1 MKKKKPDLLTIMLYV
16 IIVVAVLYVSAAL
29 GAAMDL
35 SADDEGVI
43 DFTLLMSQFETVLTT
58 PDTVWAH
65 FTDFS
70 GYSAKITL
78 IVSFAIGIYALL
90 KYTSRK
96 RLHRKGVEHGS
107 ARWANEKEEKFL
119 ADKPEKI
126 IPTETFTD
134 ESGKKHTAK
143 FSTKRENTFIVT
155 LGKQSQTY
163 RIGAADNADKI
174 AADFGIPHKT
184 ARKICDKVK
193 KCIRKQFETDNNIL
207 LTQEVRMS
215 LNTRQHRENLNVL
228 VIGGSGSGKSRFFV
242 KPNLMQL
249 NTSYVVTDP
258 KGELLRSCGK
268 LLSKAGYE
276 IRVFNLIDMAH
287 SNNYNPF
294 QYVYDRDGNVNK
306 SYVLKMVNC
315 LMKNTKQEGSSGG
328 DQFWD
333 DSTKALTL
341 AIAFYLL
348 EKAEQETKTI
358 KGDFERQKAVY
369 NDMLKGN
376 YAPED
381 IKLQKEIM
389 EDAKKAYEEADK
401 HAKIDCNFRRVME
414 VMKMAEISEQ
424 DDTLHSPLD
433 DLMEEHRSNFPN
445 SMAWIYYADFKKAPA
460 ETAKSIL
467 ISAAVRFAAFELPEV
482 ADLTHIDNIHLDT
495 LGDKKTALFVI
506 IPSSD
511 ATFNFLAAMMYTQL
525 FDTLYDTANFK
536 YGGRLPVHVRC
547 LLDEFAN
554 IGTIPDFDKLL
565 ATMRSMEI
573 SANIIIQN
581 LAQLKKMY
589 DKSWEIVTGNCDS
602 LLFLGGQE
610 ASTLEAISKSLG
622 KETID
627 VVSQNRT
634 RSHKSPSTSENNSIM
649 GRELMTPDELKVM
662 KPNECVLIVRA
673 LYPFFCHKFDIEKHP
688 NYAYLEDSNK
698 KYAYLIDDLH
708 TEKAPDMTE
717 NYSEM
722 VTSEDDMHPADK
734 EKPFIDMDFPEDFSD
749 NPDDADDGMEVY
761 EMLNYNIDNEF
772 VSASEKIYGSSEQM
786 DFTDEELPDAND
798 IISIDMSEHKVFGE
812 NDYNAMFDSA
822 DIF

>member
-1 MKKKKPDLLTIMLYV
+1 MKKKKPDMLTILLYV
-16 IIVVAVLYVSAAL
+16 IIVFAVLYVSAGL

-35 SADDEGVI
+35 SVDDEGVL
-43 DFTLLMSQFETVLTT
+43 DFNVLMTQFETVLTST
-58 PDTVWAH
+58 DTVGAH

-70 GYSAKITL
+70 SYSFKITL
-78 IVSFAIGIYALL
+78 MVGFALGIYALM

-119 ADKPEKI
+119 ADRMSAGSKPKRGKDAAQQSLRTATKPEK
-126 IPTETFTD
+126 
-134 ESGKKHTAK
+134 K
-143 FSTKRENTFIVT
+143 
-155 LGKQSQTY
+155 
-163 RIGAADNADKI
+163 
-174 AADFGIPHKT
+174 
-184 ARKICDKVK
+184 KVK
-193 KCIRKQFETDNNIL
+193 KSPKSPFETDNNIL

-228 VIGGSGSGKSRFFV
+228 VIGGSGSGKSRFYV
-242 KPNLMQL
+242 KPNIMQL

-258 KGELLRSCGK
+258 KGELLRSCGR
-268 LLSKAGYE
+268 LLKKAGYE
-276 IRVFNLIDMAH
+276 IRVFNLIDMSH

-294 QYVYDRDGNVNK
+294 NYIYDKDGNISK
-306 SYVLKMVNC
+306 TYVMKMVNC
-315 LMKNTKQEGSSGG
+315 LMKNTKQEGASGG

-348 EKAEQETKTI
+348 EKKT
-358 KGDFERQKAVY
+358 DE
-369 NDMLKGN
+369 NGN
-376 YAPED
+376 SLD
-381 IKLQKEIM
+381 R
-389 EDAKKAYEEADK
+389 
-401 HAKIDCNFRRVME
+401 NFST
-414 VMKMAEISEQ
+414 VMKMMRLAEISEQ
-424 DDTLHSPLD
+424 DENHRSPLD
-433 DLMEEHRSNFPN
+433 EMMDELRTENPH
-445 SMAWIYYADFKKAPA
+445 SMAVSFYADFKKAPA

-467 ISAAVRFAAFELPEV
+467 ISAAVRFAAFNLPEV
-482 ADLTHIDNIHLDT
+482 ADLTHTDNIHLDT
-495 LGDKKTALFVI
+495 LGDRKTALFII

-536 YGGRLPVHVRC
+536 YGGKLPVHVRC

-554 IGTIPDFDKLL
+554 VGTIPDFDKLL

-589 DKSWEIVTGNCDS
+589 DKSWEILTGNCDS

-610 ASTLEAISKSLG
+610 ATTLEAISKSLG

-634 RSHKSPSTSENNSIM
+634 RSHKSPSTSENNSIL
-649 GRELMTPDELKVM
+649 GRELMTTDELKVM

-673 LYPFFCHKFDIEKHP
+673 LYPFFCHKFDIEKHQ
-688 NYAYLEDSNK
+688 NYKYLEDSNK
-698 KYAYLIDDLH
+698 NYAYLIDDLH

-717 NYSEM
+717 IYSET
-722 VTSEDDMHPADK
+722 VEPKTVAQPVDDEKDISDIDVPDEEDNMTNLDEEFDTK
-734 EKPFIDMDFPEDFSD
+734 EIAAALKQHEEQTAGEEMFNENEELDFSD
-749 NPDDADDGMEVY
+749 EAVPENIMPMDLSIPKVIGEADF
-761 EMLNYNIDNEF
+761 NEI
-772 VSASEKIYGSSEQM
+772 V
-786 DFTDEELPDAND
+786 
-798 IISIDMSEHKVFGE
+798 
-812 NDYNAMFDSA
+812 DST
-822 DIF
+822 F

>member
-1 MKKKKPDLLTIMLYV
+1 MLTILLYA
-16 IIVVAVLYVSAAL
+16 IIVFAVLYVSAGL

-35 SADDEGVI
+35 SVDDEGVL
-43 DFTLLMSQFETVLTT
+43 DFNVLMTQFETVLTST
-58 PDTVWAH
+58 DTVGAH

-70 GYSAKITL
+70 SYSFKITL
-78 IVSFAIGIYALL
+78 MVAFALGIYALM

-119 ADKPEKI
+119 ADRMSAGSKPKRGKDAAQQSLRTATKPEK
-126 IPTETFTD
+126 
-134 ESGKKHTAK
+134 K
-143 FSTKRENTFIVT
+143 
-155 LGKQSQTY
+155 
-163 RIGAADNADKI
+163 
-174 AADFGIPHKT
+174 
-184 ARKICDKVK
+184 KVK
-193 KCIRKQFETDNNIL
+193 KSPKSPFETDNNIL

-228 VIGGSGSGKSRFFV
+228 VIGGSGSGKSRFYV
-242 KPNLMQL
+242 KPNIMQL

-258 KGELLRSCGK
+258 KGELLRSCGR
-268 LLSKAGYE
+268 LLKKAGYE
-276 IRVFNLIDMAH
+276 IRVFNLIDMSH

-294 QYVYDRDGNVNK
+294 NYIYDKDGNISK
-306 SYVLKMVNC
+306 TYVMKMVNC
-315 LMKNTKQEGSSGG
+315 LMKNTKQEGASGG

-348 EKAEQETKTI
+348 EKKT
-358 KGDFERQKAVY
+358 DE
-369 NDMLKGN
+369 NGN
-376 YAPED
+376 SLD
-381 IKLQKEIM
+381 R
-389 EDAKKAYEEADK
+389 
-401 HAKIDCNFRRVME
+401 NFST
-414 VMKMAEISEQ
+414 VMKMMRLAEISEQ
-424 DDTLHSPLD
+424 DENHRSPLD
-433 DLMEEHRSNFPN
+433 EMMDELRGENPH
-445 SMAWIYYADFKKAPA
+445 SMAVSFYADFKKAPA

-467 ISAAVRFAAFELPEV
+467 ISAAVRFAAFNLPEV
-482 ADLTHIDNIHLDT
+482 ADLTHTDNIHLDT
-495 LGDKKTALFVI
+495 LGDRKTALFII

-554 IGTIPDFDKLL
+554 VGTIPDFDKLL

-589 DKSWEIVTGNCDS
+589 DKSWEILTGNCDS

-634 RSHKSPSTSENNSIM
+634 RSHKSPSTSENNSIL
-649 GRELMTPDELKVM
+649 GRELMTTDELKVM

-673 LYPFFCHKFDIEKHP
+673 LYPFFCHKFDIEKHQ
-688 NYAYLEDSNK
+688 NYKYLEDSNK
-698 KYAYLIDDLH
+698 NYAYFIDNLH
-708 TEKAPDMTE
+708 TKKAPDMTE
-717 NYSEM
+717 IYSET
-722 VTSEDDMHPADK
+722 VEPKPVVQPVDDEKDISDIDVPDEEDNMTNLDEEFDTNEIAAALKQHEEQTAG
-734 EKPFIDMDFPEDFSD
+734 E
-749 NPDDADDGMEVY
+749 
-761 EMLNYNIDNEF
+761 EMFNEN
-772 VSASEKIYGSSEQM
+772 EEL
-786 DFTDEELPDAND
+786 DFTDDEAVPENLMPMDL
-798 IISIDMSEHKVFGE
+798 STPKVIGE
-812 NDYNAMFDSA
+812 ADFREIVDSP
-822 DIF
+822 F

>member
-1 MKKKKPDLLTIMLYV
+1 MKKKKPDMLTILLYA
-16 IIVVAVLYVSAAL
+16 IIIFAVLYVSAGL

-35 SADDEGVI
+35 SVDDDGVL
-43 DFTLLMSQFETVLTT
+43 DFNVLMTQFETVLTST
-58 PDTVWAH
+58 DTVGAH

-70 GYSAKITL
+70 SYSFKITL
-78 IVSFAIGIYALL
+78 MVGFALGIYALM

-119 ADKPEKI
+119 ADRMSAGSKPKRGKDAAQQSLRTATKPEKKK
-126 IPTETFTD
+126 
-134 ESGKKHTAK
+134 GKKPPK
-143 FSTKRENTFIVT
+143 S
-155 LGKQSQTY
+155 
-163 RIGAADNADKI
+163 
-174 AADFGIPHKT
+174 P
-184 ARKICDKVK
+184 
-193 KCIRKQFETDNNIL
+193 FETDNNIL

-228 VIGGSGSGKSRFFV
+228 VIGGSGSGKSRFYV
-242 KPNLMQL
+242 KPNIMQL

-258 KGELLRSCGK
+258 KGELLRSCGR
-268 LLSKAGYE
+268 LLKKAGYE
-276 IRVFNLIDMAH
+276 IRVFNLIDMSH

-294 QYVYDRDGNVNK
+294 NYIYDKDGNINK
-306 SYVLKMVNC
+306 TYVMKMVNC
-315 LMKNTKQEGSSGG
+315 LMKNTKQEGASGG

-348 EKAEQETKTI
+348 EKKT
-358 KGDFERQKAVY
+358 DE
-369 NDMLKGN
+369 NGN
-376 YAPED
+376 SLD
-381 IKLQKEIM
+381 R
-389 EDAKKAYEEADK
+389 
-401 HAKIDCNFRRVME
+401 NFST
-414 VMKMAEISEQ
+414 VMKMMRLAEISEQ
-424 DDTLHSPLD
+424 DENHRSPLD
-433 DLMEEHRSNFPN
+433 EMMDELRGENPH
-445 SMAWIYYADFKKAPA
+445 SMAVSFYADFKKAPA

-467 ISAAVRFAAFELPEV
+467 ISAAVRFAAFNLPEV
-482 ADLTHIDNIHLDT
+482 ADLTHTDNIHLDT
-495 LGDKKTALFVI
+495 LGDRKTALFII

-554 IGTIPDFDKLL
+554 VGTIPDFDKLL

-589 DKSWEIVTGNCDS
+589 DKSWEILTGNCDS

-634 RSHKSPSTSENNSIM
+634 RSHKSPSTSENNSIL
-649 GRELMTPDELKVM
+649 GRELMTTDELKVM

-673 LYPFFCHKFDIEKHP
+673 LYPFFCHKFDIEKHQ
-688 NYAYLEDSNK
+688 NYKYLEDSNK
-698 KYAYLIDDLH
+698 NYAYLIDDLH

-717 NYSEM
+717 IYSET
-722 VTSEDDMHPADK
+722 VEPKPVVQPADDEKDISDIDVPDEEDNMTNLDEEFDTK
-734 EKPFIDMDFPEDFSD
+734 EIAAALKQHEEQTAGEEMFNENEELDFSD
-749 NPDDADDGMEVY
+749 EAVPENLMPMDLSTPKVIGEADFREIV
-761 EMLNYNIDNEF
+761 
-772 VSASEKIYGSSEQM
+772 
-786 DFTDEELPDAND
+786 
-798 IISIDMSEHKVFGE
+798 
-812 NDYNAMFDSA
+812 DSP
-822 DIF
+822 F

>member
-1 MKKKKPDLLTIMLYV
+1 MKKKKPDMLTILLYA
-16 IIVVAVLYVSAAL
+16 IIIFAVLYVSAGL

-35 SADDEGVI
+35 SVDDEGVL
-43 DFTLLMSQFETVLTT
+43 DFNVLMTQFETVLTST
-58 PDTVWAH
+58 DTVGAH

-70 GYSAKITL
+70 SYSFKITL
-78 IVSFAIGIYALL
+78 MVAFALGIYALM

-119 ADKPEKI
+119 ADRMSAGSKPKRGKDAAQQSLRTATKPEKKK
-126 IPTETFTD
+126 
-134 ESGKKHTAK
+134 GKKPPK
-143 FSTKRENTFIVT
+143 S
-155 LGKQSQTY
+155 
-163 RIGAADNADKI
+163 
-174 AADFGIPHKT
+174 P
-184 ARKICDKVK
+184 
-193 KCIRKQFETDNNIL
+193 FETDNNIL

-228 VIGGSGSGKSRFFV
+228 VIGGSGSGKSRFYV
-242 KPNLMQL
+242 KPNIMQL

-258 KGELLRSCGK
+258 KGELLRSCGR
-268 LLSKAGYE
+268 LLKKAGYE
-276 IRVFNLIDMAH
+276 IRVFNLIDMSH

-294 QYVYDRDGNVNK
+294 NYIYDKDGNINK
-306 SYVLKMVNC
+306 TYVMKMVNC
-315 LMKNTKQEGSSGG
+315 LMKNTKQEGASGG

-348 EKAEQETKTI
+348 EKKT
-358 KGDFERQKAVY
+358 DE
-369 NDMLKGN
+369 NGN
-376 YAPED
+376 SLD
-381 IKLQKEIM
+381 R
-389 EDAKKAYEEADK
+389 
-401 HAKIDCNFRRVME
+401 NFST
-414 VMKMAEISEQ
+414 VMKMMRLAEISEQ
-424 DDTLHSPLD
+424 DENHRSPLD
-433 DLMEEHRSNFPN
+433 EMMDELRAENPH
-445 SMAWIYYADFKKAPA
+445 SMAVSFYADFKKAPA

-467 ISAAVRFAAFELPEV
+467 ISAAVRFAAFNLPEV
-482 ADLTHIDNIHLDT
+482 ADLTHTDNIHLDT
-495 LGDKKTALFVI
+495 LGDRKTALFII

-554 IGTIPDFDKLL
+554 VGTIPDFDKLL

-589 DKSWEIVTGNCDS
+589 DKSWEILTGNCDS

-634 RSHKSPSTSENNSIM
+634 RSHKSPSTSENNSIL
-649 GRELMTPDELKVM
+649 GRELMTTDELKVM

-673 LYPFFCHKFDIEKHP
+673 LYPFFCHKFDIEKHQ
-688 NYAYLEDSNK
+688 NYKYLEDSNK
-698 KYAYLIDDLH
+698 NYAYLIDDLH

-717 NYSEM
+717 IYSET
-722 VTSEDDMHPADK
+722 VEPKPVAQPVDDEKDISDIDVPDEEDSMTNLDEEFDTK
-734 EKPFIDMDFPEDFSD
+734 EIAAALKQHEEQTAGEEMFNENEELDFSD
-749 NPDDADDGMEVY
+749 EAVPENLMPMDLSTPKVIGEADFREI
-761 EMLNYNIDNEF
+761 L
-772 VSASEKIYGSSEQM
+772 
-786 DFTDEELPDAND
+786 
-798 IISIDMSEHKVFGE
+798 
-812 NDYNAMFDSA
+812 DSP
-822 DIF
+822 F

>member
-1 MKKKKPDLLTIMLYV
+1 MNKKKKPDALTIIIYAV
-16 IIVVAVLYVSAAL
+16 IVITVLYVAAGL
-29 GAAMDL
+29 GAALDMSRQDGGEMDF
-35 SADDEGVI
+35 SAFG
-43 DFTLLMSQFETVLTT
+43 SQFESTLTDVNTVLSQLK
-58 PDTVWAH
+58 DTKSYA
-65 FTDFS
+65 FQLTF
-70 GYSAKITL
+70 
-78 IVSFAIGIYALL
+78 FAAFALGIYALM

-107 ARWANEKEEKFL
+107 ARWATEREEKKL
-119 ADKPEKI
+119 AD
-126 IPTETFTD
+126 
-134 ESGKKHTAK
+134 
-143 FSTKRENTFIVT
+143 
-155 LGKQSQTY
+155 
-163 RIGAADNADKI
+163 ADKKGKLNKPTI
-174 AADFGIPHKT
+174 IKGIGGEE
-184 ARKICDKVK
+184 
-193 KCIRKQFETDNNIL
+193 FYTDNNIL
-207 LTQEVRMS
+207 LTHEVHMS

-228 VIGGSGSGKSRFFV
+228 TIGGSGSGKSRFYV

-258 KGELLRSCGK
+258 KGELLRSCGW
-268 LLSKAGYE
+268 LLQNAGYE
-276 IRVFNLIDMAH
+276 IRVFNLIDMSH

-294 QYVYDRDGNVNK
+294 DYVYDKNGEVNK

-333 DSTKALTL
+333 DSTKALIL
-341 AIAFYLL
+341 AISFYLL
-348 EKAEQETKTI
+348 ECAEDEISEAK
-358 KGDFERQKAVY
+358 KDFLNNKEIYEKYVSEKRDADDVQ
-369 NDMLKGN
+369 M
-376 YAPED
+376 
-381 IKLQKEIM
+381 QKEITD
-389 EDAKKAYEEADK
+389 ESEKALREVEKRAKS
-401 HAKIDCNFRRVME
+401 DCNFCRVME
-414 VMKMAEISEQ
+414 TMKLAEISEQ
-424 DDTLHSPLD
+424 DDTLKSPLD
-433 DLMEEHRSNFPN
+433 EIMEAHRANHPN

-467 ISAAVRFAAFELPEV
+467 ISAAVRFAPFELPEV
-482 ADLTHIDNIHLDT
+482 ADLTHCDNIHLDT
-495 LGDKKTALFVI
+495 IGDKKTVLFVI

-525 FDTLYDTANFK
+525 FDTLYDAANFK

-589 DKSWEIVTGNCDS
+589 KESWEIVTGNCDS

-634 RSHKSPSTSENNSIM
+634 HGHRNNSSSENNSIM

-688 NYAYLEDSNK
+688 NYKYLEDSDREK
-698 KYAYLIDDLH
+698 AYIIDDLH
-708 TEKAPDMTE
+708 TEKAPSKPDDNDERYSEIIDVSEDNEKPITAMEVPPDEADIE
-717 NYSEM
+717 NYEGG
-722 VTSEDDMHPADK
+722 VTLDK
-734 EKPFIDMDFPEDFSD
+734 EFESEQSIVDGTRESTDSERLYERKSTNFDFEEMKPEEHVFVGEKDDYPTAEDLD
-749 NPDDADDGMEVY
+749 
-761 EMLNYNIDNEF
+761 EMSESSELFDF
-772 VSASEKIYGSSEQM
+772 VS
-786 DFTDEELPDAND
+786 
-798 IISIDMSEHKVFGE
+798 
-812 NDYNAMFDSA
+812 
-822 DIF
+822 

>member
-1 MKKKKPDLLTIMLYV
+1 MKKKKPDMLTILLYA
-16 IIVVAVLYVSAAL
+16 IIVFAVLYVSAGL

-35 SADDEGVI
+35 SVDDEGVL
-43 DFTLLMSQFETVLTT
+43 DFNVLMTQFETVLTST
-58 PDTVWAH
+58 DTVGAH

-70 GYSAKITL
+70 SYSFKITL
-78 IVSFAIGIYALL
+78 MVTFALGIYALM

-119 ADKPEKI
+119 ADRMSAGSKPKRGKDAAQQSLRTATKPEKKK
-126 IPTETFTD
+126 
-134 ESGKKHTAK
+134 GKKSPK
-143 FSTKRENTFIVT
+143 S
-155 LGKQSQTY
+155 
-163 RIGAADNADKI
+163 
-174 AADFGIPHKT
+174 P
-184 ARKICDKVK
+184 
-193 KCIRKQFETDNNIL
+193 FETDNNIL

-228 VIGGSGSGKSRFFV
+228 VIGGSGSGKSRFYV
-242 KPNLMQL
+242 KPNIMQL

-258 KGELLRSCGK
+258 KGELLRSCGR
-268 LLSKAGYE
+268 LLKKAGYE
-276 IRVFNLIDMAH
+276 IRVFNLIDMSH

-294 QYVYDRDGNVNK
+294 NYIYDKDGNINK
-306 SYVLKMVNC
+306 TYVMKMVNC
-315 LMKNTKQEGSSGG
+315 LMKNTKQEGASGG

-348 EKAEQETKTI
+348 EKKT
-358 KGDFERQKAVY
+358 DE
-369 NDMLKGN
+369 NGN
-376 YAPED
+376 S
-381 IKLQKEIM
+381 
-389 EDAKKAYEEADK
+389 
-401 HAKIDCNFRRVME
+401 IDRNFST
-414 VMKMAEISEQ
+414 VMKMMRLAEISEQ
-424 DDTLHSPLD
+424 DENHRSPLD
-433 DLMEEHRSNFPN
+433 DMMDELRAENPH
-445 SMAWIYYADFKKAPA
+445 SMAVSFYADFKKAPA

-467 ISAAVRFAAFELPEV
+467 ISAAVRFAAFNLPEV
-482 ADLTHIDNIHLDT
+482 ADLTHTDNIHLDT
-495 LGDKKTALFVI
+495 LGDRKTALFII

-554 IGTIPDFDKLL
+554 VGTIPDFDKLL

-589 DKSWEIVTGNCDS
+589 DKSWEILTGNCDS

-634 RSHKSPSTSENNSIM
+634 RSHKSPSTSENNSIL
-649 GRELMTPDELKVM
+649 GRELMTTDELKVM

-673 LYPFFCHKFDIEKHP
+673 LYPFFCHKFDIEKHQ
-688 NYAYLEDSNK
+688 NYKYLEDSNK
-698 KYAYLIDDLH
+698 NYAYLIDDLH
-708 TEKAPDMTE
+708 TEKAPGMTE
-717 NYSEM
+717 IYSET
-722 VTSEDDMHPADK
+722 VEPKPVVQPADDEKDISDIDVPDEEDSMTNLDEEFDTK
-734 EKPFIDMDFPEDFSD
+734 EIAAALKQHEEKTAGEEMFNENEELDFSD
-749 NPDDADDGMEVY
+749 EAVPENLMPMDLSTPKVIGEADFREIV
-761 EMLNYNIDNEF
+761 
-772 VSASEKIYGSSEQM
+772 
-786 DFTDEELPDAND
+786 
-798 IISIDMSEHKVFGE
+798 
-812 NDYNAMFDSA
+812 DSP
-822 DIF
+822 F

>member
-1 MKKKKPDLLTIMLYV
+1 MKKKKADPLNLLLYA
-16 IIVVAVLYVSAAL
+16 IIVIAVLYVSAAL

-35 SADDEGVI
+35 SLDEDGVLDFTVLMSSFEGVLAAPNI
-43 DFTLLMSQFETVLTT
+43 VGQ
-58 PDTVWAH
+58 H

-78 IVSFAIGIYALL
+78 IVAFSLGIYALMV
-90 KYTSRK
+90 YTSRK

-107 ARWANEKEEKFL
+107 ARWANAKEEKFL
-119 ADKPEKI
+119 YDNEDKEKHKYDWLNKL
-126 IPTETFTD
+126 P
-134 ESGKKHTAK
+134 
-143 FSTKRENTFIVT
+143 RWLENI
-155 LGKQSQTY
+155 
-163 RIGAADNADKI
+163 
-174 AADFGIPHKT
+174 
-184 ARKICDKVK
+184 
-193 KCIRKQFETDNNIL
+193 IRKLLRKPKPPEIPFETDNNII

-215 LNTRQHRENLNVL
+215 KNTRQHRENLNVL
-228 VIGGSGSGKSRFFV
+228 VIGGSGAGKSRFYV

-258 KGELLRSCGK
+258 KGELLRSCGR
-268 LLSKAGYE
+268 LLQKAGYE
-276 IRVFNLIDMAH
+276 IRVFNLIDMSH

-294 QYVYDRDGNVNK
+294 NYVYDKDGNMNK
-306 SYVLKMVNC
+306 TYVMKMVNC

-348 EKAEQETKTI
+348 EK
-358 KGDFERQKAVY
+358 
-369 NDMLKGN
+369 N
-376 YAPED
+376 
-381 IKLQKEIM
+381 
-389 EDAKKAYEEADK
+389 DAKDK
-401 HAKIDCNFRRVME
+401 DGNSLDRNFSTVMR
-414 VMKMAEISEQ
+414 MMRMAEISEQ
-424 DDTLHSPLD
+424 DENHRSPLD
-433 DLMEEHRSNFPN
+433 DLMDDLREENPY
-445 SMAWIYYADFKKAPA
+445 SMAVSYYADFKKAPA

-467 ISAAVRFAAFELPEV
+467 ISAAVRFAAFNLPEV
-482 ADLTHIDNIHLDT
+482 ADLTHTDNIQLDT

-610 ASTLEAISKSLG
+610 ASTLETISKALG

-634 RSHKSPSTSENNSIM
+634 RSHKSPSTSENNSIL

-662 KPNECVLIVRA
+662 KANECVLIVRA
-673 LYPFFCHKFDIEKHP
+673 LYPFFCHKFDIEKHV
-688 NYAYLEDSNK
+688 NYRYLEDFNK
-698 KYAYLIDDLH
+698 GYAYLIDDLH
-708 TEKAPDMTE
+708 TQKAPDMKI
-717 NYSEM
+717 NYSEKIPPKE
-722 VTSEDDMHPADK
+722 VSKPVDNEKPITDVDIPDEEKEVYEVDGDNLDKEFVEDKDEIAAALARNERETAVSANEKAFDTSENM
-734 EKPFIDMDFPEDFSD
+734 DFSD
-749 NPDDADDGMEVY
+749 TDLPSAEDIVPLDMSVRKVIGEQD
-761 EMLNYNIDNEF
+761 YNDIVE
-772 VSASEKIYGSSEQM
+772 SSEL
-786 DFTDEELPDAND
+786 F
-798 IISIDMSEHKVFGE
+798 
-812 NDYNAMFDSA
+812 
-822 DIF
+822 

>member
-1 MKKKKPDLLTIMLYV
+1 MLTILLYA
-16 IIVVAVLYVSAAL
+16 IIIFAVLYVSAGL

-35 SADDEGVI
+35 SVDDDGVL
-43 DFTLLMSQFETVLTT
+43 DFNVLMTQFETVLTST
-58 PDTVWAH
+58 DTVGAH

-70 GYSAKITL
+70 SYSFKITL
-78 IVSFAIGIYALL
+78 MVGFALGIYALM

-119 ADKPEKI
+119 VDRMSAGSKPKRGKDAAQQSLRTATKPEKKK
-126 IPTETFTD
+126 
-134 ESGKKHTAK
+134 GKKSPK
-143 FSTKRENTFIVT
+143 S
-155 LGKQSQTY
+155 
-163 RIGAADNADKI
+163 
-174 AADFGIPHKT
+174 P
-184 ARKICDKVK
+184 
-193 KCIRKQFETDNNIL
+193 FETDNNIL

-228 VIGGSGSGKSRFFV
+228 VIGGSGSGKSRFYV
-242 KPNLMQL
+242 KPNIMQL

-258 KGELLRSCGK
+258 KGELLRSCGR
-268 LLSKAGYE
+268 LLKKAGYE
-276 IRVFNLIDMAH
+276 IRVFNLIDMSH

-294 QYVYDRDGNVNK
+294 NYIYDKDGNISK
-306 SYVLKMVNC
+306 TYVMKMVNC
-315 LMKNTKQEGSSGG
+315 LMKNTKQEGASGG

-348 EKAEQETKTI
+348 EKKT
-358 KGDFERQKAVY
+358 DE
-369 NDMLKGN
+369 NGN
-376 YAPED
+376 SLD
-381 IKLQKEIM
+381 R
-389 EDAKKAYEEADK
+389 
-401 HAKIDCNFRRVME
+401 NFST
-414 VMKMAEISEQ
+414 VMKMMRLAEISEQ
-424 DDTLHSPLD
+424 DENHRSPLD
-433 DLMEEHRSNFPN
+433 DMMDELRAENPH
-445 SMAWIYYADFKKAPA
+445 SMAVSFYADFKKAPA

-467 ISAAVRFAAFELPEV
+467 ISAAVRFAAFNLPEV
-482 ADLTHIDNIHLDT
+482 ADLTHTDNIHLDT
-495 LGDKKTALFVI
+495 LGDRKTALFII

-554 IGTIPDFDKLL
+554 VGTIPDFDKLL

-589 DKSWEIVTGNCDS
+589 DKSWEILTGNCDS

-634 RSHKSPSTSENNSIM
+634 RSHKSPSTSENNSIL
-649 GRELMTPDELKVM
+649 GRELMTTDELKVM

-673 LYPFFCHKFDIEKHP
+673 LYPFFCHKFDIEKHQ
-688 NYAYLEDSNK
+688 NYKYLEDSNK
-698 KYAYLIDDLH
+698 NYAYLIDDLH
-708 TEKAPDMTE
+708 TEKAPDITE
-717 NYSEM
+717 IYSET
-722 VTSEDDMHPADK
+722 VEPKLVAQSVDDEKDISDIDVPDEEDNMTNLDEEFDTK
-734 EKPFIDMDFPEDFSD
+734 EIAAALKQHEEQTAGEEMFNENEELDFSD
-749 NPDDADDGMEVY
+749 EAVPENLMPMDLSTPKVIGEADFREIV
-761 EMLNYNIDNEF
+761 
-772 VSASEKIYGSSEQM
+772 
-786 DFTDEELPDAND
+786 
-798 IISIDMSEHKVFGE
+798 
-812 NDYNAMFDSA
+812 DSP
-822 DIF
+822 F

>member
-1 MKKKKPDLLTIMLYV
+1 MLTILLYA
-16 IIVVAVLYVSAAL
+16 IIVFAVLYVSAGL

-35 SADDEGVI
+35 SVDDDGVL
-43 DFTLLMSQFETVLTT
+43 DFNVLMTQFETVLTST
-58 PDTVWAH
+58 DTAGAH

-70 GYSAKITL
+70 SYSFKITL
-78 IVSFAIGIYALL
+78 MVAFALGIYALM

-119 ADKPEKI
+119 ADRMSAGSKPKRGKDAAQQSLRTATKPEKKK
-126 IPTETFTD
+126 
-134 ESGKKHTAK
+134 GKKSPK
-143 FSTKRENTFIVT
+143 S
-155 LGKQSQTY
+155 
-163 RIGAADNADKI
+163 
-174 AADFGIPHKT
+174 P
-184 ARKICDKVK
+184 
-193 KCIRKQFETDNNIL
+193 FETDNNIL

-228 VIGGSGSGKSRFFV
+228 VIGGSGSGKSRFYV
-242 KPNLMQL
+242 KPNIMQL

-258 KGELLRSCGK
+258 KGELLRSCGR
-268 LLSKAGYE
+268 LLKKAGYE
-276 IRVFNLIDMAH
+276 IRVFNLIDLSH

-294 QYVYDRDGNVNK
+294 NYIYDKDGNINK
-306 SYVLKMVNC
+306 TYVMKMVNC
-315 LMKNTKQEGSSGG
+315 LMKNTKQEGASGG

-348 EKAEQETKTI
+348 EKKT
-358 KGDFERQKAVY
+358 DE
-369 NDMLKGN
+369 NGN
-376 YAPED
+376 SLD
-381 IKLQKEIM
+381 R
-389 EDAKKAYEEADK
+389 
-401 HAKIDCNFRRVME
+401 NFST
-414 VMKMAEISEQ
+414 VMKMMRLAEISEQ
-424 DDTLHSPLD
+424 DENHRSPLD
-433 DLMEEHRSNFPN
+433 EMMDELRNENPH
-445 SMAWIYYADFKKAPA
+445 SMAVSFYADFKKAPA

-467 ISAAVRFAAFELPEV
+467 ISAAVRFAAFNLPEV
-482 ADLTHIDNIHLDT
+482 ADLTHTDNIHLDT
-495 LGDKKTALFVI
+495 LGDRKTALFII

-536 YGGRLPVHVRC
+536 HGGRLPVHVRC

-554 IGTIPDFDKLL
+554 VGTIPDFDKLL

-589 DKSWEIVTGNCDS
+589 DKSWEILTGNCDS

-634 RSHKSPSTSENNSIM
+634 RSHKSPSTSENNSIL
-649 GRELMTPDELKVM
+649 GRELMTTDELKVM

-673 LYPFFCHKFDIEKHP
+673 LYPFFCHKFDIEKHQ
-688 NYAYLEDSNK
+688 NYKYLEDSNK
-698 KYAYLIDDLH
+698 NYAYLIDDLH

-717 NYSEM
+717 IYSET
-722 VTSEDDMHPADK
+722 VEPKPAAQPVDDEKDISDIDVPDEEDNMTNLDEEFDTK
-734 EKPFIDMDFPEDFSD
+734 EIAAALKQHEEQTAGEEMFNENEELDFSD
-749 NPDDADDGMEVY
+749 EAVPENLMPMDLSTPKVIGEADFREIV
-761 EMLNYNIDNEF
+761 
-772 VSASEKIYGSSEQM
+772 
-786 DFTDEELPDAND
+786 
-798 IISIDMSEHKVFGE
+798 
-812 NDYNAMFDSA
+812 DSP
-822 DIF
+822 F

>member
-1 MKKKKPDLLTIMLYV
+1 MLTILLYA
-16 IIVVAVLYVSAAL
+16 IIIFAVLYVSAGL

-35 SADDEGVI
+35 SVDDEGVL
-43 DFTLLMSQFETVLTT
+43 DFNVLMTQFETVLTST
-58 PDTVWAH
+58 DTVGAH

-70 GYSAKITL
+70 SYSFKITL
-78 IVSFAIGIYALL
+78 MVAFALGIYALM

-119 ADKPEKI
+119 ADRMSAGSKPKRGKDAAQQSLRTATKPEKKK
-126 IPTETFTD
+126 
-134 ESGKKHTAK
+134 GKKPPK
-143 FSTKRENTFIVT
+143 S
-155 LGKQSQTY
+155 
-163 RIGAADNADKI
+163 
-174 AADFGIPHKT
+174 P
-184 ARKICDKVK
+184 
-193 KCIRKQFETDNNIL
+193 FETDNNIL

-228 VIGGSGSGKSRFFV
+228 VIGGSGSGKSRFYV
-242 KPNLMQL
+242 KPNIMQL

-258 KGELLRSCGK
+258 KGELLRSCGR
-268 LLSKAGYE
+268 LLKKAGYE
-276 IRVFNLIDMAH
+276 IRVFNLIDMSH

-294 QYVYDRDGNVNK
+294 NYIYDKDGNINK
-306 SYVLKMVNC
+306 TYVMKMVNC
-315 LMKNTKQEGSSGG
+315 LMKNTKQEGASGG

-348 EKAEQETKTI
+348 EKKT
-358 KGDFERQKAVY
+358 DE
-369 NDMLKGN
+369 NGN
-376 YAPED
+376 SLD
-381 IKLQKEIM
+381 R
-389 EDAKKAYEEADK
+389 
-401 HAKIDCNFRRVME
+401 NFST
-414 VMKMAEISEQ
+414 VMKMMRLAEISEQ
-424 DDTLHSPLD
+424 DENHRSPLD
-433 DLMEEHRSNFPN
+433 EMMDELRGENPH
-445 SMAWIYYADFKKAPA
+445 SMAVSFYADFKKAPA

-467 ISAAVRFAAFELPEV
+467 ISAAVRFAAFNLPEV
-482 ADLTHIDNIHLDT
+482 ADLTHTDNIHLDT
-495 LGDKKTALFVI
+495 LGDRKTALFII

-554 IGTIPDFDKLL
+554 VGTIPDFDKLL

-589 DKSWEIVTGNCDS
+589 DKSWEILTGNCDS

-634 RSHKSPSTSENNSIM
+634 RSHKSPSTSENNSIL
-649 GRELMTPDELKVM
+649 GRELMTTDELKVM

-673 LYPFFCHKFDIEKHP
+673 LYPFFCHKFDIEKHQ
-688 NYAYLEDSNK
+688 NYKYLEDSNK
-698 KYAYLIDDLH
+698 NYAYLIDDLH

-717 NYSEM
+717 IYSET
-722 VTSEDDMHPADK
+722 VEPKLVAQPADDEKDISDIDVPDEEDNMTNLDEEFDTK
-734 EKPFIDMDFPEDFSD
+734 EIAAALKQHEEQTAGEEMFNENEELDFSD
-749 NPDDADDGMEVY
+749 EAVPENIMPMDLSIPKVIGEADF
-761 EMLNYNIDNEF
+761 NEI
-772 VSASEKIYGSSEQM
+772 V
-786 DFTDEELPDAND
+786 
-798 IISIDMSEHKVFGE
+798 
-812 NDYNAMFDSA
+812 DST
-822 DIF
+822 F

>member
-1 MKKKKPDLLTIMLYV
+1 MKKKKPDMLTILLYA
-16 IIVVAVLYVSAAL
+16 IIVFAVLYVSAGL

-35 SADDEGVI
+35 SVDDEGVL
-43 DFTLLMSQFETVLTT
+43 DFNVLMTQFETVLTST
-58 PDTVWAH
+58 DTVGAH

-70 GYSAKITL
+70 SYSFKITL
-78 IVSFAIGIYALL
+78 MVAFALGIYALM

-119 ADKPEKI
+119 ADSTSWGVRPKCGKDAAQQSLRTATKPEK
-126 IPTETFTD
+126 
-134 ESGKKHTAK
+134 K
-143 FSTKRENTFIVT
+143 
-155 LGKQSQTY
+155 
-163 RIGAADNADKI
+163 
-174 AADFGIPHKT
+174 
-184 ARKICDKVK
+184 KVK
-193 KCIRKQFETDNNIL
+193 KSPKSPFETDNNIL

-228 VIGGSGSGKSRFFV
+228 VIGGSGSGKSRFYV
-242 KPNLMQL
+242 KPNIMQL

-258 KGELLRSCGK
+258 KGELLRSCGR
-268 LLSKAGYE
+268 LLKKAGYE
-276 IRVFNLIDMAH
+276 IRVFNLIDMSH
-287 SNNYNPF
+287 SNNYNPLN
-294 QYVYDRDGNVNK
+294 YIYDKDGNINK
-306 SYVLKMVNC
+306 TYVMKMVNC
-315 LMKNTKQEGSSGG
+315 LMKNTKQEGASGG

-348 EKAEQETKTI
+348 EK
-358 KGDFERQKAVY
+358 
-369 NDMLKGN
+369 
-376 YAPED
+376 
-381 IKLQKEIM
+381 
-389 EDAKKAYEEADK
+389 EDAKDVNGNSL
-401 HAKIDCNFRRVME
+401 DRNFST
-414 VMKMAEISEQ
+414 VMKMMRLAEISEQ
-424 DDTLHSPLD
+424 DENHRSPLD
-433 DLMEEHRSNFPN
+433 DMMDELRAENPH
-445 SMAWIYYADFKKAPA
+445 SMAVSFYADFKKAPA

-467 ISAAVRFAAFELPEV
+467 ISAAVRFAAFNLPEV
-482 ADLTHIDNIHLDT
+482 ADLTHTDNIHLDT
-495 LGDKKTALFVI
+495 LGDRKTALFII

-554 IGTIPDFDKLL
+554 VGTIPDFDKLL

-589 DKSWEIVTGNCDS
+589 DKSWEILTGNCDS

-634 RSHKSPSTSENNSIM
+634 RSHKSPSTSENNSIL
-649 GRELMTPDELKVM
+649 GRELMTTDELKVM

-673 LYPFFCHKFDIEKHP
+673 LYPFFCHKFDIEKHQ
-688 NYAYLEDSNK
+688 NYKYLEDSNK
-698 KYAYLIDDLH
+698 NYAYLIDDLH

-717 NYSEM
+717 IYSET
-722 VTSEDDMHPADK
+722 VEPKPVVQPADDEKDISDIDVPDEEDNMTNLDEEFDTK
-734 EKPFIDMDFPEDFSD
+734 EIAAALKQHEEQTAGEEMFNENEELDFSD
-749 NPDDADDGMEVY
+749 EAIPENLMPMDLSTPKVIGEADFREIV
-761 EMLNYNIDNEF
+761 
-772 VSASEKIYGSSEQM
+772 
-786 DFTDEELPDAND
+786 
-798 IISIDMSEHKVFGE
+798 
-812 NDYNAMFDSA
+812 DSP
-822 DIF
+822 F

>member
-1 MKKKKPDLLTIMLYV
+1 MKKKKPDMLTILLYV
-16 IIVVAVLYVSAAL
+16 IIVFAVLYVSAGL

-35 SADDEGVI
+35 SVDDEGVL
-43 DFTLLMSQFETVLTT
+43 DFNVLMTQFETVLTST
-58 PDTVWAH
+58 DTVGAH

-70 GYSAKITL
+70 SYSFKITL
-78 IVSFAIGIYALL
+78 MVGFALGIYALM

-119 ADKPEKI
+119 ADRMSAGSKPKRGKDAAQQSLRTATKPEK
-126 IPTETFTD
+126 
-134 ESGKKHTAK
+134 K
-143 FSTKRENTFIVT
+143 
-155 LGKQSQTY
+155 
-163 RIGAADNADKI
+163 
-174 AADFGIPHKT
+174 
-184 ARKICDKVK
+184 KVK
-193 KCIRKQFETDNNIL
+193 KSPKSPFETDNNIL

-228 VIGGSGSGKSRFFV
+228 VIGGSGSGKSRFYV
-242 KPNLMQL
+242 KPNIMQL

-258 KGELLRSCGK
+258 KGELLRSCGR
-268 LLSKAGYE
+268 LLKKAGYE
-276 IRVFNLIDMAH
+276 IRVFNLIDMSH

-294 QYVYDRDGNVNK
+294 NYIYDKDGNISK
-306 SYVLKMVNC
+306 TYVMKMVNC
-315 LMKNTKQEGSSGG
+315 LMKNTKQEGASGG

-348 EKAEQETKTI
+348 EK
-358 KGDFERQKAVY
+358 
-369 NDMLKGN
+369 
-376 YAPED
+376 
-381 IKLQKEIM
+381 
-389 EDAKKAYEEADK
+389 EDAKDVNGNSL
-401 HAKIDCNFRRVME
+401 DRNFST
-414 VMKMAEISEQ
+414 VMKMMRLAEISEQ
-424 DDTLHSPLD
+424 DENHRSPLD
-433 DLMEEHRSNFPN
+433 EMMDELRAENPH
-445 SMAWIYYADFKKAPA
+445 SMAVSFYADFKKAPA

-467 ISAAVRFAAFELPEV
+467 ISAAVRFAAFNLPEV
-482 ADLTHIDNIHLDT
+482 ADLTHTDNIHLDT
-495 LGDKKTALFVI
+495 LGDRKTALFII

-554 IGTIPDFDKLL
+554 VGTIPDFDKLL

-589 DKSWEIVTGNCDS
+589 DKSWEILTGNCDS

-634 RSHKSPSTSENNSIM
+634 RSHKSPSTSENNSIL
-649 GRELMTPDELKVM
+649 GRELMTTDELKVM

-673 LYPFFCHKFDIEKHP
+673 LYPFFCHKFDIEKHQ
-688 NYAYLEDSNK
+688 NYKYLEDSNK
-698 KYAYLIDDLH
+698 NYAYLIDDLH

-717 NYSEM
+717 IYSET
-722 VTSEDDMHPADK
+722 VEPKLVAQPADDEKDISDIDVPDEEDNMTNLDEEFDTK
-734 EKPFIDMDFPEDFSD
+734 EIAAALKQHEEQTAGEEMFNENEELDFSD
-749 NPDDADDGMEVY
+749 EPVPENLMPMDLSTPKVIGEADFREIV
-761 EMLNYNIDNEF
+761 
-772 VSASEKIYGSSEQM
+772 
-786 DFTDEELPDAND
+786 
-798 IISIDMSEHKVFGE
+798 
-812 NDYNAMFDSA
+812 DSP
-822 DIF
+822 F

>member
-1 MKKKKPDLLTIMLYV
+1 MLTILLYV
-16 IIVVAVLYVSAAL
+16 IIVFAVLYVSAAL

-35 SADDEGVI
+35 SVDDEGVL
-43 DFTLLMSQFETVLTT
+43 DFNLLMVEFETVLTST
-58 PDTVWAH
+58 DTVGEH
-65 FTDFS
+65 FLDFS
-70 GYSAKITL
+70 SYSFKITL
-78 IVSFAIGIYALL
+78 MVSFALGIYALL
-90 KYTSRK
+90 KITSKK

-119 ADKPEKI
+119 ADRMSAGSKPKRGKDAAQQSLRTATKPEKKK
-126 IPTETFTD
+126 
-134 ESGKKHTAK
+134 GKKNAK
-143 FSTKRENTFIVT
+143 
-155 LGKQSQTY
+155 
-163 RIGAADNADKI
+163 DK
-174 AADFGIPHKT
+174 AKE
-184 ARKICDKVK
+184 DKPK
-193 KCIRKQFETDNNIL
+193 SPFETDNNII

-228 VIGGSGSGKSRFFV
+228 VIGGSGSGKSRFYV
-242 KPNLMQL
+242 KPNIMQL

-258 KGELLRSCGK
+258 KGELLRSCGR
-268 LLSKAGYE
+268 LLKKAGYE
-276 IRVFNLIDMAH
+276 IRVFNLIDMSH

-294 QYVYDRDGNVNK
+294 NYIYDKDGKVNK
-306 SYVLKMVNC
+306 TYVMKMVNC
-315 LMKNTKQEGSSGG
+315 LMKNTKQEGATGG

-348 EKAEQETKTI
+348 EK
-358 KGDFERQKAVY
+358 
-369 NDMLKGN
+369 
-376 YAPED
+376 
-381 IKLQKEIM
+381 
-389 EDAKKAYEEADK
+389 EDAKDMNG
-401 HAKIDCNFRRVME
+401 NFLDRNFST
-414 VMKMAEISEQ
+414 VMKMMRLAEISEQ
-424 DDTLHSPLD
+424 DENHRSQLD
-433 DLMEEHRSNFPN
+433 DMMDELREENPH
-445 SMAWIYYADFKKAPA
+445 SMAVSFYADFKKAPA

-467 ISAAVRFAAFELPEV
+467 ISAAVRFAAFNLPEV
-482 ADLTHIDNIHLDT
+482 ADLTHTDNIGLDT

-554 IGTIPDFDKLL
+554 VGTIPDFDKLL

-589 DKSWEIVTGNCDS
+589 DKSWEILTGNCDS

-634 RSHKSPSTSENNSIM
+634 RSHKSPSTSENNSIL
-649 GRELMTPDELKVM
+649 GRELMTTDELKVM

-673 LYPFFCHKFDIEKHP
+673 LYPFFCHKFDIEKHK
-688 NYAYLEDSNK
+688 NYPYLEDSNP
-698 KYAYLIDDLH
+698 KYTYLIDDLH
-708 TEKAPDMTE
+708 TEKAPDLGEIHTEKIEQKQPEISEGDDEKDISDIDIPDNEEDNMTNIDE
-717 NYSEM
+717 EFDTNEIAAALKQHEEQTAGEQM
-722 VTSEDDMHPADK
+722 FNETEDL
-734 EKPFIDMDFPEDFSD
+734 DFSD
-749 NPDDADDGMEVY
+749 E
-761 EMLNYNIDNEF
+761 EMQPENL
-772 VSASEKIYGSSEQM
+772 M
-786 DFTDEELPDAND
+786 PM
-798 IISIDMSEHKVFGE
+798 DMSTPKVIGE
-812 NDYNAMFDSA
+812 ADFKEIVDST
-822 DIF
+822 F

>member
-1 MKKKKPDLLTIMLYV
+1 MKKKKPDMLTILLYV
-16 IIVVAVLYVSAAL
+16 IIVFAVLYVSAGL

-35 SADDEGVI
+35 SVDDEGVL
-43 DFTLLMSQFETVLTT
+43 DFNVLMTQFETVLTST
-58 PDTVWAH
+58 DTVGAH

-70 GYSAKITL
+70 SYSFKITL
-78 IVSFAIGIYALL
+78 MVGFALGIYALM

-119 ADKPEKI
+119 ADRMSAGSKPKRGKDAAQQSLRTATKPEK
-126 IPTETFTD
+126 
-134 ESGKKHTAK
+134 K
-143 FSTKRENTFIVT
+143 
-155 LGKQSQTY
+155 
-163 RIGAADNADKI
+163 
-174 AADFGIPHKT
+174 
-184 ARKICDKVK
+184 KVK
-193 KCIRKQFETDNNIL
+193 KSPKSPFETDNNIL

-228 VIGGSGSGKSRFFV
+228 VIGGSGSGKSRFYV
-242 KPNLMQL
+242 KPNIMQL

-258 KGELLRSCGK
+258 KGELLRSCGR
-268 LLSKAGYE
+268 LLKKAGYE
-276 IRVFNLIDMAH
+276 IRVFNLIDMSH

-294 QYVYDRDGNVNK
+294 NYIYDKDGNINK
-306 SYVLKMVNC
+306 TYVMKMVNC
-315 LMKNTKQEGSSGG
+315 LMKNTKQEGASGG

-348 EKAEQETKTI
+348 EK
-358 KGDFERQKAVY
+358 
-369 NDMLKGN
+369 
-376 YAPED
+376 
-381 IKLQKEIM
+381 
-389 EDAKKAYEEADK
+389 EDAKDVNGNSL
-401 HAKIDCNFRRVME
+401 DRNFST
-414 VMKMAEISEQ
+414 VMKMMRLAEISEQ
-424 DDTLHSPLD
+424 DENHRSPLD
-433 DLMEEHRSNFPN
+433 DMMDELRAENPH
-445 SMAWIYYADFKKAPA
+445 SMAVSFYADFKKAPA

-467 ISAAVRFAAFELPEV
+467 ISAAVRFVAFNLPEV
-482 ADLTHIDNIHLDT
+482 ADLTHTDNIHLDT
-495 LGDKKTALFVI
+495 LGDRKTALFII

-554 IGTIPDFDKLL
+554 VGTIPDFDKLL

-589 DKSWEIVTGNCDS
+589 DKSWEILTGNCDS

-610 ASTLEAISKSLG
+610 ARTLEAISKSLG

-634 RSHKSPSTSENNSIM
+634 RSHKSPSTSENNSIL
-649 GRELMTPDELKVM
+649 GRELMTTDELKVM

-673 LYPFFCHKFDIEKHP
+673 LYPFFCHKFDIEKHQ
-688 NYAYLEDSNK
+688 NYKYLEDSNK
-698 KYAYLIDDLH
+698 NYAYLIDDLH

-717 NYSEM
+717 IYSET
-722 VTSEDDMHPADK
+722 VEPKPVVQPADDEKDISDIDVPDEEDNMTNLDEEFDTK
-734 EKPFIDMDFPEDFSD
+734 EIAAALKQHEEQTAGEEMFNENEELDFSD
-749 NPDDADDGMEVY
+749 EAVPENLMPMDLSTPKVIGEADFREIV
-761 EMLNYNIDNEF
+761 
-772 VSASEKIYGSSEQM
+772 
-786 DFTDEELPDAND
+786 
-798 IISIDMSEHKVFGE
+798 
-812 NDYNAMFDSA
+812 DSP
-822 DIF
+822 F

>member
-1 MKKKKPDLLTIMLYV
+1 MKKKKPDMLTILLYA
-16 IIVVAVLYVSAAL
+16 IIIFAVLYVSAGL

-35 SADDEGVI
+35 SVDDEGVL
-43 DFTLLMSQFETVLTT
+43 DFNVLMTQFETVLTST
-58 PDTVWAH
+58 DTVGAH

-70 GYSAKITL
+70 SYSFKITL
-78 IVSFAIGIYALL
+78 MVAFALGIYALM

-119 ADKPEKI
+119 ADRMSAGSKPKRGKDAAQQSLRTATKPEKKK
-126 IPTETFTD
+126 
-134 ESGKKHTAK
+134 GKKPPK
-143 FSTKRENTFIVT
+143 S
-155 LGKQSQTY
+155 
-163 RIGAADNADKI
+163 
-174 AADFGIPHKT
+174 P
-184 ARKICDKVK
+184 
-193 KCIRKQFETDNNIL
+193 FETDNNIL

-228 VIGGSGSGKSRFFV
+228 VIGGSGSGKSRFYV
-242 KPNLMQL
+242 KPNIMQL

-258 KGELLRSCGK
+258 KGELLRSCGR
-268 LLSKAGYE
+268 LLKKAGYE
-276 IRVFNLIDMAH
+276 IRVFNLIDMSH

-294 QYVYDRDGNVNK
+294 NYIYDKDGNISK
-306 SYVLKMVNC
+306 TYVMKMVNC
-315 LMKNTKQEGSSGG
+315 LMKNTKQEGASGG

-348 EKAEQETKTI
+348 EKKT
-358 KGDFERQKAVY
+358 DE
-369 NDMLKGN
+369 NGN
-376 YAPED
+376 SLD
-381 IKLQKEIM
+381 R
-389 EDAKKAYEEADK
+389 
-401 HAKIDCNFRRVME
+401 NFST
-414 VMKMAEISEQ
+414 VMKMMRLAEISEQ
-424 DDTLHSPLD
+424 DENHRSPLD
-433 DLMEEHRSNFPN
+433 EMMDELRTENPH
-445 SMAWIYYADFKKAPA
+445 SMAVSFYADFKKAPA

-467 ISAAVRFAAFELPEV
+467 ISAAVRFAAFNLPEV
-482 ADLTHIDNIHLDT
+482 ADLTHTDNIHLDT
-495 LGDKKTALFVI
+495 LGDRKTALFII

-554 IGTIPDFDKLL
+554 VGTIPDFDKLL

-589 DKSWEIVTGNCDS
+589 DKSWEILTGNCDS

-634 RSHKSPSTSENNSIM
+634 RSHKSPSTSENNSIL
-649 GRELMTPDELKVM
+649 GRELMTTDELKVM

-673 LYPFFCHKFDIEKHP
+673 LYPFFCHKFDIEKHQ
-688 NYAYLEDSNK
+688 NYKYLEDSNK
-698 KYAYLIDDLH
+698 NYAYLIDDLH

-717 NYSEM
+717 IYSET
-722 VTSEDDMHPADK
+722 VEPKPAAQPVDDEKDISDIDVPDEEDNMTNLDEEFDTK
-734 EKPFIDMDFPEDFSD
+734 EIAAALKQHEEQTAGEEMFNENEELDFSD
-749 NPDDADDGMEVY
+749 EAVPENLMPMDLSTPKVIGEADFREIV
-761 EMLNYNIDNEF
+761 
-772 VSASEKIYGSSEQM
+772 
-786 DFTDEELPDAND
+786 
-798 IISIDMSEHKVFGE
+798 
-812 NDYNAMFDSA
+812 DSP
-822 DIF
+822 F

>member
-1 MKKKKPDLLTIMLYV
+1 MKKKKPDMLTILLYA
-16 IIVVAVLYVSAAL
+16 IIVFAVLYVSAGL

-35 SADDEGVI
+35 SVDDEGVL
-43 DFTLLMSQFETVLTT
+43 DFNVLMTQFETLLTST
-58 PDTVWAH
+58 DTVGAH

-70 GYSAKITL
+70 SYSFKITL
-78 IVSFAIGIYALL
+78 MVAFALGIYALM

-119 ADKPEKI
+119 ADRMSAGSKPKRGKDAAQQSLRTATKPEKKN
-126 IPTETFTD
+126 
-134 ESGKKHTAK
+134 GKKSPK
-143 FSTKRENTFIVT
+143 S
-155 LGKQSQTY
+155 
-163 RIGAADNADKI
+163 
-174 AADFGIPHKT
+174 P
-184 ARKICDKVK
+184 
-193 KCIRKQFETDNNIL
+193 FETDNNIL

-228 VIGGSGSGKSRFFV
+228 VIGGSGSGKSRFYV
-242 KPNLMQL
+242 KPNIMQL

-258 KGELLRSCGK
+258 KGELLRSCGR
-268 LLSKAGYE
+268 LLKKAGYE
-276 IRVFNLIDMAH
+276 IRVFNLIDMSH

-294 QYVYDRDGNVNK
+294 NYIYDKDGNINK
-306 SYVLKMVNC
+306 TYVMKMVNC
-315 LMKNTKQEGSSGG
+315 LMKNTKQEGASGG

-348 EKAEQETKTI
+348 EK
-358 KGDFERQKAVY
+358 
-369 NDMLKGN
+369 
-376 YAPED
+376 
-381 IKLQKEIM
+381 
-389 EDAKKAYEEADK
+389 EDAKDVNGNSL
-401 HAKIDCNFRRVME
+401 DRNFST
-414 VMKMAEISEQ
+414 VMKMMRLAEISEQ
-424 DDTLHSPLD
+424 DENHRSPLD
-433 DLMEEHRSNFPN
+433 DMMDELRTENPH
-445 SMAWIYYADFKKAPA
+445 SMAVSFYADFKKAPA

-467 ISAAVRFAAFELPEV
+467 ISAAVRFAAFNLPEV
-482 ADLTHIDNIHLDT
+482 ADLTHTDNIHLDT
-495 LGDKKTALFVI
+495 LGDRKTALFII

-554 IGTIPDFDKLL
+554 VGTIPDFDKLL

-589 DKSWEIVTGNCDS
+589 DKSWEILTGNCDS

-634 RSHKSPSTSENNSIM
+634 RSHKSPSTSENNSIL
-649 GRELMTPDELKVM
+649 GRELMTTDELKVM

-673 LYPFFCHKFDIEKHP
+673 LYPFFCHKFDIEKHQ
-688 NYAYLEDSNK
+688 NYKYLEDSNK
-698 KYAYLIDDLH
+698 NYAYLIDDLH

-717 NYSEM
+717 IYSET
-722 VTSEDDMHPADK
+722 VEPKPVLQPADDEKDISDIDVPDEEDNMTNLDEEFDTK
-734 EKPFIDMDFPEDFSD
+734 EIAAALKQHEEQTAGEEMFNENEELDFSD
-749 NPDDADDGMEVY
+749 EPVPENLMPMDLSTPKVIGEADFREIV
-761 EMLNYNIDNEF
+761 
-772 VSASEKIYGSSEQM
+772 
-786 DFTDEELPDAND
+786 
-798 IISIDMSEHKVFGE
+798 
-812 NDYNAMFDSA
+812 DSP
-822 DIF
+822 F

>member
-1 MKKKKPDLLTIMLYV
+1 MRKKKKPDALTIAIYAVIVIAILYV
-16 IIVVAVLYVSAAL
+16 AAGL
-29 GAAMDL
+29 GAALDL
-35 SADDEGVI
+35 SKNDEGEI
-43 DFTLLMSQFETVLTT
+43 DFSTFGSTFESTLTDTGKVFSKLT
-58 PDTVWAH
+58 DTSSAAFQITF
-65 FTDFS
+65 FTA
-70 GYSAKITL
+70 GAL
-78 IVSFAIGIYALL
+78 GIYALL
-90 KYTSRK
+90 KITSRK

-107 ARWANEKEEKFL
+107 ARWATPKEEKKL
-119 ADKPEKI
+119 AD
-126 IPTETFTD
+126 
-134 ESGKKHTAK
+134 
-143 FSTKRENTFIVT
+143 
-155 LGKQSQTY
+155 
-163 RIGAADNADKI
+163 ADKKGKLI
-174 AADFGIPHKT
+174 KPTTIKSMDGKHEFM
-184 ARKICDKVK
+184 
-193 KCIRKQFETDNNIL
+193 TDNNIL
-207 LTQEVRMS
+207 LTQEVHMS

-228 VIGGSGSGKSRFFV
+228 VIGGSGSGKSRFYV

-258 KGELLRSCGK
+258 KGELLRSCGW
-268 LLSKAGYE
+268 LLKNAGYE
-276 IRVFNLIDMAH
+276 IRVFNLIDMSH

-294 QYVYDRDGNVNK
+294 NYVYDRDGNVNK

-315 LMKNTKQEGSSGG
+315 LMKNTKQEGASGG

-341 AIAFYLL
+341 AIAFFLL
-348 EKAEQETKTI
+348 ECAEDDISDAKNEYEQQLKILEDK
-358 KGDFERQKAVY
+358 QK
-369 NDMLKGN
+369 NN
-376 YAPED
+376 YSPED
-381 IKLQKEIM
+381 IEMQKEIVD
-389 EDAKKAYEEADK
+389 DAKITLESVTEKARS
-401 HAKIDCNFRRVME
+401 DCNFCRVME

-424 DDTLHSPLD
+424 DDTLESPLD
-433 DLMEEHRSNFPN
+433 ELMGEHRQQHPN

-482 ADLTHIDNIHLDT
+482 ADLTHCDNIHLDT
-495 LGDKKTALFVI
+495 MGDKKTALFVI

-673 LYPFFCHKFDIEKHP
+673 LYPFQCYKYNIEKHP
-688 NYAYLEDSNK
+688 NYKYLEDSEPDN
-698 KYAYLIDDLH
+698 AYLIDHLH
-708 TEKAPDMTE
+708 TQKAPAPNKDE
-717 NYSEM
+717 DKHSEQIGGDVKSGINETAM
-722 VTSEDDMHPADK
+722 ADLDYPDDGEEISAGEVMNLDK
-734 EKPFIDMDFPEDFSD
+734 EYAAAKNDGETYAARVYKKETFREVEPSPDDVPFLNEKPDMPDIASD
-749 NPDDADDGMEVY
+749 NLLQKMDDD
-761 EMLNYNIDNEF
+761 
-772 VSASEKIYGSSEQM
+772 IY
-786 DFTDEELPDAND
+786 
-798 IISIDMSEHKVFGE
+798 DM
-812 NDYNAMFDSA
+812 
-822 DIF
+822 

>member
-1 MKKKKPDLLTIMLYV
+1 MKKKKPDMLTILLYA
-16 IIVVAVLYVSAAL
+16 IIVFAVLYVSAGL

-35 SADDEGVI
+35 SVDDEGVL
-43 DFTLLMSQFETVLTT
+43 DFNVLMTQFETVLTST
-58 PDTVWAH
+58 DTVGAH

-70 GYSAKITL
+70 SYSFKITL
-78 IVSFAIGIYALL
+78 MVAFALGIYALM

-119 ADKPEKI
+119 ADRMSAGSKPKRGKDAAQQSLRTATKPEKKK
-126 IPTETFTD
+126 
-134 ESGKKHTAK
+134 GKKSPK
-143 FSTKRENTFIVT
+143 S
-155 LGKQSQTY
+155 
-163 RIGAADNADKI
+163 
-174 AADFGIPHKT
+174 P
-184 ARKICDKVK
+184 
-193 KCIRKQFETDNNIL
+193 FETDNNIL
-207 LTQEVRMS
+207 LTQEVRLS

-228 VIGGSGSGKSRFFV
+228 VIGGSGSSKSRFYV
-242 KPNLMQL
+242 KSNIMQL

-258 KGELLRSCGK
+258 KGELLRSCGR
-268 LLSKAGYE
+268 LLKKAGYE
-276 IRVFNLIDMAH
+276 IRVFNLIDMSH

-294 QYVYDRDGNVNK
+294 NYIYDKDGNISK
-306 SYVLKMVNC
+306 TYVMKMVNC
-315 LMKNTKQEGSSGG
+315 LMKNTKQEGASGG

-348 EKAEQETKTI
+348 EK
-358 KGDFERQKAVY
+358 
-369 NDMLKGN
+369 
-376 YAPED
+376 
-381 IKLQKEIM
+381 
-389 EDAKKAYEEADK
+389 EDAKDVNGNSL
-401 HAKIDCNFRRVME
+401 DRNFST
-414 VMKMAEISEQ
+414 VMKMMRLAEISEQ
-424 DDTLHSPLD
+424 DENHRSPLD
-433 DLMEEHRSNFPN
+433 EMMDELRNENPH
-445 SMAWIYYADFKKAPA
+445 SMAVSFYADFKKAPA

-467 ISAAVRFAAFELPEV
+467 ISAAVRFAAFNLPEV
-482 ADLTHIDNIHLDT
+482 TDLTHTDNIHLDT
-495 LGDKKTALFVI
+495 LGDRKTALFII

-554 IGTIPDFDKLL
+554 VGTIPDFDKLL

-589 DKSWEIVTGNCDS
+589 DKSWEILTGNCDS

-634 RSHKSPSTSENNSIM
+634 RSHKSPSTSENNSIL
-649 GRELMTPDELKVM
+649 GRELMTTDELKVM

-673 LYPFFCHKFDIEKHP
+673 LYPFFCHKFDIEKHQ
-688 NYAYLEDSNK
+688 NYKYLEDSNK
-698 KYAYLIDDLH
+698 NYAYLIDDLH

-717 NYSEM
+717 IYSET
-722 VTSEDDMHPADK
+722 VEPKPVAQPADDEKDISDIDVPDEEDNMTNLDEEFDTK
-734 EKPFIDMDFPEDFSD
+734 EIAAALKQHEEQTAGEEMFNENEELDFSD
-749 NPDDADDGMEVY
+749 EAIPENLMPMDLSTPKVIGEADF
-761 EMLNYNIDNEF
+761 NEI
-772 VSASEKIYGSSEQM
+772 V
-786 DFTDEELPDAND
+786 
-798 IISIDMSEHKVFGE
+798 
-812 NDYNAMFDSA
+812 DST
-822 DIF
+822 F

>member
-1 MKKKKPDLLTIMLYV
+1 MKKKKPDMLTILLYV
-16 IIVVAVLYVSAAL
+16 IIVFAVLYVSAGL

-35 SADDEGVI
+35 SVDDDDVL
-43 DFTLLMSQFETVLTT
+43 DFNVLMTQFETVLTST
-58 PDTVWAH
+58 DTVGAH
-65 FTDFS
+65 FTNFS
-70 GYSAKITL
+70 SYSFKITL
-78 IVSFAIGIYALL
+78 MVAFALGIYALM

-107 ARWANEKEEKFL
+107 ARWANEKEVKFL
-119 ADKPEKI
+119 ADRMSAGSKPKRGKDAAQQSLRTATKPEKKK
-126 IPTETFTD
+126 
-134 ESGKKHTAK
+134 GKKSPK
-143 FSTKRENTFIVT
+143 S
-155 LGKQSQTY
+155 
-163 RIGAADNADKI
+163 
-174 AADFGIPHKT
+174 P
-184 ARKICDKVK
+184 
-193 KCIRKQFETDNNIL
+193 FETDNNIL

-228 VIGGSGSGKSRFFV
+228 VIGGSGSGKSRFYV
-242 KPNLMQL
+242 KPNIMQL

-258 KGELLRSCGK
+258 KGELLRSCGR
-268 LLSKAGYE
+268 LLKKAGYE
-276 IRVFNLIDMAH
+276 IRVFNLIDMSH

-294 QYVYDRDGNVNK
+294 NYIYDKDGNISK
-306 SYVLKMVNC
+306 TYVMKMVNC
-315 LMKNTKQEGSSGG
+315 LMKNTKQEGASGG

-348 EKAEQETKTI
+348 EKKTDE
-358 KGDFERQKAVY
+358 KSNSLDR
-369 NDMLKGN
+369 
-376 YAPED
+376 
-381 IKLQKEIM
+381 
-389 EDAKKAYEEADK
+389 
-401 HAKIDCNFRRVME
+401 NFST
-414 VMKMAEISEQ
+414 VMKIMRLAEISEQ
-424 DDTLHSPLD
+424 DENHRSPLD
-433 DLMEEHRSNFPN
+433 DMMDELRAENPH
-445 SMAWIYYADFKKAPA
+445 SMAVSFYADFKKAPA

-467 ISAAVRFAAFELPEV
+467 ISAAVRFAAFNLPEV
-482 ADLTHIDNIHLDT
+482 ADLTHTDNIHLDT
-495 LGDKKTALFVI
+495 LGDRKAALFII

-554 IGTIPDFDKLL
+554 VGTIPDFDKLL

-589 DKSWEIVTGNCDS
+589 DKSWEILTGNCDS

-634 RSHKSPSTSENNSIM
+634 RSHKSPSTSENNSIL
-649 GRELMTPDELKVM
+649 GRELMTTDELKVM

-673 LYPFFCHKFDIEKHP
+673 LYPFFCHKFDIEKHQ
-688 NYAYLEDSNK
+688 NYKYLEDSNK
-698 KYAYLIDDLH
+698 NYAYLIDDLH

-717 NYSEM
+717 IYSET
-722 VTSEDDMHPADK
+722 VEPKPVVQPADDEKDISDIDVPDEEDNMTNLDEEFDTK
-734 EKPFIDMDFPEDFSD
+734 EIAAALKQHEEQTAGEEMFNENEELDFSD
-749 NPDDADDGMEVY
+749 EAVPENLMPMDLSTPKVIGEADFREIV
-761 EMLNYNIDNEF
+761 
-772 VSASEKIYGSSEQM
+772 
-786 DFTDEELPDAND
+786 
-798 IISIDMSEHKVFGE
+798 
-812 NDYNAMFDSA
+812 DSP
-822 DIF
+822 F

>member
-1 MKKKKPDLLTIMLYV
+1 MLTILLYV
-16 IIVVAVLYVSAAL
+16 IIVFAVLYVSAGL

-35 SADDEGVI
+35 SVDDEGVL
-43 DFTLLMSQFETVLTT
+43 DFNVLMTQFETVLTST
-58 PDTVWAH
+58 DTVGAH

-70 GYSAKITL
+70 SYSFKITL
-78 IVSFAIGIYALL
+78 MVGFALGIYALM

-119 ADKPEKI
+119 ADRMSAGSKPKRGKDAAQQSLRTATKPEK
-126 IPTETFTD
+126 
-134 ESGKKHTAK
+134 K
-143 FSTKRENTFIVT
+143 
-155 LGKQSQTY
+155 
-163 RIGAADNADKI
+163 
-174 AADFGIPHKT
+174 
-184 ARKICDKVK
+184 KVK
-193 KCIRKQFETDNNIL
+193 KSPKSPFETDNNIL

-228 VIGGSGSGKSRFFV
+228 VIGGSGSGKSRFYV
-242 KPNLMQL
+242 KPNIMQL

-258 KGELLRSCGK
+258 KGELLRSCGR
-268 LLSKAGYE
+268 LLKKAGYE
-276 IRVFNLIDMAH
+276 IRVFNLIDMSH

-294 QYVYDRDGNVNK
+294 NYIYDKDGNINK
-306 SYVLKMVNC
+306 TYVMKMVNC
-315 LMKNTKQEGSSGG
+315 LMKNTKQEGASGG

-348 EKAEQETKTI
+348 EKKT
-358 KGDFERQKAVY
+358 DE
-369 NDMLKGN
+369 NGN
-376 YAPED
+376 SLD
-381 IKLQKEIM
+381 R
-389 EDAKKAYEEADK
+389 
-401 HAKIDCNFRRVME
+401 NFST
-414 VMKMAEISEQ
+414 VMKMMRLAEISEQ
-424 DDTLHSPLD
+424 DENHRSPLD
-433 DLMEEHRSNFPN
+433 EMMDELRTENPH
-445 SMAWIYYADFKKAPA
+445 SMAVSFYADFKKAPA

-467 ISAAVRFAAFELPEV
+467 ISAAVRFAAFNLPEV
-482 ADLTHIDNIHLDT
+482 ADLTHTDNIHLDT
-495 LGDKKTALFVI
+495 LGDRKTALFII

-554 IGTIPDFDKLL
+554 VGTIPDFDKLL

-589 DKSWEIVTGNCDS
+589 DKSWEILTGNCDS

-634 RSHKSPSTSENNSIM
+634 RSHKSPSTSENNSIL
-649 GRELMTPDELKVM
+649 GRELMTTDELKVM

-673 LYPFFCHKFDIEKHP
+673 LYPFFCHKFDIEKHQ
-688 NYAYLEDSNK
+688 NYKYLEDSNK
-698 KYAYLIDDLH
+698 NYAYLIDDLH

-717 NYSEM
+717 IYSET
-722 VTSEDDMHPADK
+722 VEPKLVAQPADDEKDISDIDVPDEEDNMTNLDEEFDTK
-734 EKPFIDMDFPEDFSD
+734 EIAAALKQHEEQTAGEEMFNENEELDFSD
-749 NPDDADDGMEVY
+749 EPVPENLMPMDLSTPKVIGEADFREIV
-761 EMLNYNIDNEF
+761 
-772 VSASEKIYGSSEQM
+772 
-786 DFTDEELPDAND
+786 
-798 IISIDMSEHKVFGE
+798 
-812 NDYNAMFDSA
+812 DSP
-822 DIF
+822 F

>member
-1 MKKKKPDLLTIMLYV
+1 MLTILLYA
-16 IIVVAVLYVSAAL
+16 IIVFAVLYVSAGL

-35 SADDEGVI
+35 SVDDEGVL
-43 DFTLLMSQFETVLTT
+43 DFNLLMTEFETVLTST
-58 PDTVWAH
+58 DTVGEH
-65 FTDFS
+65 FVDFS
-70 GYSAKITL
+70 SYSFKITL
-78 IVSFAIGIYALL
+78 MVAFALGIYALL
-90 KYTSRK
+90 KITSRK

-107 ARWANEKEEKFL
+107 ARWANEKEEQFL
-119 ADKPEKI
+119 
-126 IPTETFTD
+126 
-134 ESGKKHTAK
+134 
-143 FSTKRENTFIVT
+143 R
-155 LGKQSQTY
+155 
-163 RIGAADNADKI
+163 DNADKKKPFPDNLPNWLASPI
-174 AADFGIPHKT
+174 RIIMKKPPP
-184 ARKICDKVK
+184 KVVPF
-193 KCIRKQFETDNNIL
+193 QTDNNII

-228 VIGGSGSGKSRFFV
+228 VIGGSGSGKSRFYV
-242 KPNLMQL
+242 KPNIMQL

-258 KGELLRSCGK
+258 KGELLRSCGR
-268 LLSKAGYE
+268 LLKKAGYE
-276 IRVFNLIDMAH
+276 IRVFNLIDMSH

-294 QYVYDRDGNVNK
+294 NYIYDKDGNVNK
-306 SYVLKMVNC
+306 TYVMKMVNC
-315 LMKNTKQEGSSGG
+315 LMKNTKQEGASGG

-348 EKAEQETKTI
+348 EK
-358 KGDFERQKAVY
+358 
-369 NDMLKGN
+369 
-376 YAPED
+376 
-381 IKLQKEIM
+381 
-389 EDAKKAYEEADK
+389 EDAKDMNG
-401 HAKIDCNFRRVME
+401 NFLDRNFST
-414 VMKMAEISEQ
+414 VMKMMRLAEISEQ
-424 DDTLHSPLD
+424 DENHRSPLD
-433 DLMEEHRSNFPN
+433 DMMDELRAENPH
-445 SMAWIYYADFKKAPA
+445 SMAVSFYADFKKAPA

-467 ISAAVRFAAFELPEV
+467 ISAAVRFAAFNLPEV
-482 ADLTHIDNIHLDT
+482 ADLTHTDNIHLDT

-554 IGTIPDFDKLL
+554 VGTIPDFDKLL

-589 DKSWEIVTGNCDS
+589 DKSWEILTGNCDS

-634 RSHKSPSTSENNSIM
+634 RSHKSPSTSENNSIL
-649 GRELMTPDELKVM
+649 GRELMTTDELKVM

-673 LYPFFCHKFDIEKHP
+673 LYPFFCHKFDIEKHK
-688 NYAYLEDSNK
+688 NYPYLEDSNK

-708 TEKAPDMTE
+708 TEKAPDMAEIQTE
-717 NYSEM
+717 TIVQKQPAVKGDDEKGISDIDIPDSE
-722 VTSEDDMHPADK
+722 EDNMT
-734 EKPFIDMDFPEDFSD
+734 
-749 NPDDADDGMEVY
+749 
-761 EMLNYNIDNEF
+761 NIDEEFDTAEIAAAMKQHEEMTAGEKEFNEN
-772 VSASEKIYGSSEQM
+772 EDL
-786 DFTDEELPDAND
+786 DFRDDETAPENLFPM
-798 IISIDMSEHKVFGE
+798 DMSAPKSIGE
-812 NDYNAMFDSA
+812 A
-822 DIF
+822 DFEEIVESTF

>member
-1 MKKKKPDLLTIMLYV
+1 MKKKKPDMLTILLYV
-16 IIVVAVLYVSAAL
+16 IIVFAVLYVSAGL

-35 SADDEGVI
+35 SVDDEGVL
-43 DFTLLMSQFETVLTT
+43 DFNILMTEVESVLTS
-58 PDTVWAH
+58 PEIVWEH

-78 IVSFAIGIYALL
+78 IVAFALGIYALM

-119 ADKPEKI
+119 EDKPEK
-126 IPTETFTD
+126 
-134 ESGKKHTAK
+134 KKGEMPPAK
-143 FSTKRENTFIVT
+143 PKS
-155 LGKQSQTY
+155 
-163 RIGAADNADKI
+163 
-174 AADFGIPHKT
+174 P
-184 ARKICDKVK
+184 
-193 KCIRKQFETDNNIL
+193 FETDNNII

-228 VIGGSGSGKSRFFV
+228 VIGGSGSGKSRFYV
-242 KPNLMQL
+242 KPNIMQL

-258 KGELLRSCGK
+258 KGELLRSCGR
-268 LLSKAGYE
+268 LLQKAGYE

-294 QYVYDRDGNVNK
+294 NYVYDKNGEMNK
-306 SYVLKMVNC
+306 TYVMKMVNC
-315 LMKNTKQEGSSGG
+315 LMKNTQQEGADGG
-328 DQFWD
+328 DQFWT

-348 EKAEQETKTI
+348 EK
-358 KGDFERQKAVY
+358 
-369 NDMLKGN
+369 
-376 YAPED
+376 
-381 IKLQKEIM
+381 
-389 EDAKKAYEEADK
+389 EDAKDLNGNSL
-401 HAKIDCNFRRVME
+401 DRNFST
-414 VMKMAEISEQ
+414 VMKMMRLAEISEQ
-424 DDTLHSPLD
+424 DENHRSPLD
-433 DLMEEHRSNFPN
+433 EMMDELRGENPQ
-445 SMAWIYYADFKKAPA
+445 SMAVSYYADFKKAPA

-467 ISAAVRFAAFELPEV
+467 ISAAVRFAAFNLPEV
-482 ADLTHIDNIHLDT
+482 ADLTHTDNIHLDT

-649 GRELMTPDELKVM
+649 GRELMTTDELKVM
-662 KPNECVLIVRA
+662 KANECVLIVRA

-688 NYAYLEDSNK
+688 NYPYLEDSNK
-698 KYAYLIDDLH
+698 KYAYLIDGLI
-708 TEKAPDMTE
+708 TEKSPDMTA
-717 NYSEM
+717 NYTEKIPPKA
-722 VTSEDDMHPADK
+722 VAKPIDD
-734 EKPFIDMDFPEDFSD
+734 EKPITDVDI
-749 NPDDADDGMEVY
+749 PDDENEEEYEMADDS
-761 EMLNYNIDNEF
+761 IDNEF
-772 VSASEKIYGSSEQM
+772 SYEEDEREIAALIEKHEQQKQLASMVAFEVNQRLYFS
-786 DFTDEELPDAND
+786 DEELPNAED
-798 IISIDMSEHKVFGE
+798 IVPMDLSEPKVFGE
-812 NDYNAMFDSA
+812 KDYNAFVESA
-822 DIF
+822 ELF